1 MSINHTQKH
10 ASLTSP
16 DSGVRYNRQPAIFD
30 GLLLDKVQLMK
41 QNNESITPL
50 RKYIAIGYALIAL
63 LIGGIVFI
71 YLGEWREL
79 ERIEAESKE
88 VNMLR
93 QKVHDA
99 YAQMLDLTLYGEK
112 VLEWNAE
119 DTLIYRGKRLAMD
132 SILCEFKQHYQPE
145 RLDSLCGLLTDKE
158 QQLFHIW
165 ELYTRQEALN
175 ERLAT
180 EVPIIA
186 HKSTQEVPKKKS
198 GFLGLFKKK
207 EKPQTTTS
215 TMLYTLNR
223 DVVRQQQEQSRELSE
238 FADSLAKQNTL
249 LNLRLQE
256 IIHKL
261 DARVQEDLHTRELAI
276 STTRKQG
283 YTLICVATAIMILL
297 LAGLYVIIHIDT
309 LKIKRYKEESANLIR
324 KQKQMLAENEEL
336 LNARQKMMHTITH
349 ELRIPLSSIIGY
361 ADLLEEETDK
371 AKQQDYME
379 NIMQASERMSSQL
392 NSLLSFFR
400 LDCGKEEVNITPF
413 RLTDIAETL
422 EAEFRTQIE
431 AKDVGFVVHN
441 CENYVVIGDKER
453 IIQIGDN
460 LLSNALKFTESGVI
474 TLDAT
479 YKNGIYNLFV
489 TDSGTGIPKG
499 ELNRIFKSFERL
511 SNAATQDGFGLGL
524 SIVDNLIRLLGGEI
538 KISSDIGV
546 GTSVEV
552 DIPVTRTDEQLLS
565 KSQNEPIYPK
575 RNYSVVAIDNNV
587 VTLNMI
593 KAMFAKC
600 DVACDTCVNAGELIE
615 LIRHKRYDLLITDL
629 RMPGH
634 NGYDILELLRTSN
647 VNNSKTIP
655 VIVAT
660 ASGSCTKEELLEKGF
675 SDCIFKPFSKQDL
688 LDIADKN
695 VVDKEKNDD
704 RPDFTTI
711 LAYGDEV
718 EMLDKVISITEQDM
732 QNFKDA
738 AERKDTEV
746 LEEMVHHLRSSW
758 GMLNAIKPL
767 WGLHI
772 LLMDRKT
779 YTDEE
784 LQDAI
789 NAVLEMGASIIRCA
803 NEKKKEVTNG

>member
-1 MSINHTQKH
+1 MS
-10 ASLTSP
+10 
-16 DSGVRYNRQPAIFD
+16 
-30 GLLLDKVQLMK
+30 
-41 QNNESITPL
+41 NNEDKSITPL
-50 RKYIAIGYALIAL
+50 RKYIAIGYAVIAL

-71 YLGEWREL
+71 YLHEWREL

-88 VNMLR
+88 MNMLR

-119 DTLIYRGKRLAMD
+119 DTLVYRGKRLAMD
-132 SILCEFKQHYQPE
+132 SILCEFKQYYRPE
-145 RLDSLCGLLTDKE
+145 RLDSLCRLLSDKE
-158 QQLFHIW
+158 LQLFNIW
-165 ELYTRQEALN
+165 NLYTRQEALN
-175 ERLAT
+175 ERIAT

-186 HKSTQEVPKKKS
+186 HKSTQDPPKKRG

-223 DVVRQQQEQSRELSE
+223 DLVRQQQEQSRELSE

-256 IIHKL
+256 IIQKL
-261 DARVQEDLHTRELAI
+261 DTRVKEDLQARESAI

-297 LAGLYVIIHIDT
+297 LAGLYVIIHRDT

-324 KQKQMLAENEEL
+324 KQKLMLEENEEL

-361 ADLLEEETDK
+361 TGLLEEETDEK
-371 AKQQDYME
+371 FQQEYMVNIKQ
-379 NIMQASERMSSQL
+379 AAERMTSQL

-400 LDCGKEEVNITPF
+400 LDCGKEEVNLAPF
-413 RLTDIAETL
+413 RLTDIVETL

-441 CENYVVIGDKER
+441 CEDYVVIGDKER

-460 LLSNALKFTESGVI
+460 LLSNALKFTDSGVI

-479 YKNGIYNLFV
+479 YKNGIYNLIV
-489 TDSGTGIPKG
+489 TDSGTGMPKG
-499 ELNRIFKSFERL
+499 ELRRVFKSFERL

-524 SIVDNLIRLLGGEI
+524 SIVDNLVRLLGG
-538 KISSDIGV
+538 KIRINSDVGIGTDV
-546 GTSVEV
+546 SV
-552 DIPVTRTDEQLLS
+552 DIPVTRTDERLLN
-565 KSQNEPIYPK
+565 KSQNETIYPK

-688 LDIADKN
+688 LDIADRN
-695 VVDKEKNDD
+695 IADKEENDD
-704 RPDFTTI
+704 EPDFTAI
-711 LAYGDEV
+711 LAYGDEE
-718 EMLDKVISITEQDM
+718 EMLDKVISVTEQDM
-732 QNFKDA
+732 QNFKNA
-738 AERKDTEV
+738 AELKDLKE
-746 LEEMVHHLRSSW
+746 LDELIHHLRSSW
-758 GMLNAIKPL
+758 VILNMDKSL
-767 WGLHI
+767 WELHE
-772 LLMDRKT
+772 LLKDT
-779 YTDEE
+779 TSYGEEE
-784 LQDAI
+784 LQDSM
-789 NAVLEMGASIIRCA
+789 NAVLEAGETIIRCA
-803 NEKKKEVTNG
+803 NEKKKEVANG

>member
-1 MSINHTQKH
+1 
-10 ASLTSP
+10 
-16 DSGVRYNRQPAIFD
+16 
-30 GLLLDKVQLMK
+30 MK

-50 RKYIAIGYALIAL
+50 RKYIAIGYAVIAL

-71 YLGEWREL
+71 YLHEWREL

-88 VNMLR
+88 MNMLR

-119 DTLIYRGKRLAMD
+119 DTLVYRGKRLAMD
-132 SILCEFKQHYQPE
+132 SILCEFKQYYRPE
-145 RLDSLCGLLTDKE
+145 RLDSLCRLLSDKE
-158 QQLFHIW
+158 QQLFNIW
-165 ELYTRQEALN
+165 DLYTRQEALN
-175 ERLAT
+175 ERIAT

-186 HKSTQEVPKKKS
+186 HKSTQEPPKKKG

-207 EKPQTTTS
+207 DKSEPTTS
-215 TMLYTLNR
+215 TMLYTFNR
-223 DVVRQQQEQSRELSE
+223 DVVSRQQKQSRELSE
-238 FADSLAKQNTL
+238 YADSLAEQNTL

-261 DARVQEDLHTRELAI
+261 DARVQEDLQARESAI

-297 LAGLYVIIHIDT
+297 LAGLYVIIHRDT
-309 LKIKRYKEESANLIR
+309 IKIKRYKEESANLIR
-324 KQKQMLAENEEL
+324 KQKQMLAENQEL
-336 LNARQKMMHTITH
+336 LVARQKMMQTITH

-361 ADLLEEETDK
+361 ADLLNEETDEE
-371 AKQQDYME
+371 KQQYM
-379 NIMQASERMSSQL
+379 NHIKHASARMASQL
-392 NSLLSFFR
+392 NALLSFFR
-400 LDCGKEEVNITPF
+400 LDCGKEEVNLTPF
-413 RLTDIAETL
+413 RLTDIAEIL

-460 LLSNALKFTESGVI
+460 LLSNALKFTENGVI

-479 YKNGIYNLFV
+479 YKDGRYNLFV
-489 TDSGTGIPKG
+489 NDTGTGMPKG

-524 SIVDNLIRLLGGEI
+524 SIVDNLVRLLGG
-538 KISSDIGV
+538 KIRVSSDVGIGTGV
-546 GTSVEV
+546 SV
-552 DIPVTRTDEQLLS
+552 DIPVTRTDERLLS
-565 KSQNEPIYPK
+565 KGQIETIYPN
-575 RNYSVVAIDNNV
+575 RNYSVVVIDNNV
-587 VTLNMI
+587 ITLNMI

-600 DVACDTCVNAGELIE
+600 DVACDTCVNVSELIE

-629 RMPGH
+629 RMPGL

-660 ASGSCTKEELLEKGF
+660 ASGSCTREELLEKGF
-675 SDCIFKPFSKQDL
+675 SDCIFKPFSKHDL
-688 LDIADKN
+688 LDIADRN
-695 VVDKEKNDD
+695 IADKEKTDD
-704 RPDFTTI
+704 EPDFTAM

-718 EMLDKVISITEQDM
+718 EMLDKVISVTEQDM
-732 QNFKDA
+732 QNFKNA
-738 AERKDTEV
+738 GERKDLKE
-746 LEEMVHHLRSSW
+746 LDELIHHLRSSW
-758 GMLNAIKPL
+758 GILNAEKPL
-767 WGLHI
+767 WELHM
-772 LLMDRKT
+772 LLNDT
-779 YTDEE
+779 ETFSDEE
-784 LQDAI
+784 LQDSI
-789 NAVLEMGASIIRCA
+789 NAVLEKGQSIIRCA
-803 NEKKKEVTNG
+803 NEKKKEVANG